1 MKIADITLNTQYQV
15 RPFGFGSATI
25 DEVDVIIVGTVVGI
39 GWGKGG
45 STARPM
51 PLSDGASPRDL
62 AYGFHPARD
71 GKYVVIRVDEA
82 TQRTGP
88 SILLYKGS
96 YKVVHS
102 NKIIGEWTPQR
113 KKDARAAST
122 ERFEEAQANQRLR
135 DENRARIAQENQD
148 AMKVLA
154 EIVPPSVLPW
164 WAQDSDV
171 TTTFGRV
178 EGRMGVVDLRAVVE
192 AAYEAGRQ
200 STTTA

>member
-88 SILLYKGS
+88 STLLYKGS

-113 KKDARAAST
+113 AKNARAAST
-122 ERFEEAQANQRLR
+122 ERFEEAQANERMRQ
-135 DENRARIAQENQD
+135 ENRARIAREDQD
-148 AMKVLA
+148 AVKVLA
-154 EIVPPSVLPW
+154 EIVPTSALPL
-164 WAQDSDV
+164 WAQQ
-171 TTTFGRV
+171 TTQSRAFGRV
-178 EGRMGVVDLRAVVE
+178 EGRMSVVDLRAAVE
-192 AAYEAGRQ
+192 AAYEAGRR
-200 STTTA
+200 STST